1 MWTGLLSLHYLTLLW
16 PKFLVLPFF
25 LFYWQY
31 EGIWTQF
38 SRCRGGAWW
47 PVAFSNLL
55 KKQHSRGYSMLM
67 LPLAD
72 MIAASVLLFYPR
84 AQYQPGTVWK
94 EPTELPKYRG
104 GVCRVASCVF
114 KTACIEE
121 HFRGYSHASLAEVL
135 AASALLFYW
144 QGQYERDNVD
154 RALNVEVVLGRGEFQ
169 GLSMSILNASTS
181 LHTTVCRTFGSI
193 HRTFGSIRRIIS
205 DELWLHLP
213 CRTFGSICRTF
224 APYAALF
231 GSVCHL

>member
-1 MWTGLLSLHYLTLLW
+1 
-16 PKFLVLPFF
+16 
-25 LFYWQY
+25 
-31 EGIWTQF
+31 
-38 SRCRGGAWW
+38 
-47 PVAFSNLL
+47 
-55 KKQHSRGYSMLM
+55 MLM

-84 AQYQPGTVWK
+84 AQYQPGTAWTQ
-94 EPTELPKYRG
+94 PTELPKYRG

-121 HFRGYSHASLAEVL
+121 HFRGYSHASLAEML
-135 AASALLFYW
+135 AASALLFFW

-224 APYAALF
+224 APYMPHFLAPSAVYTPSAKLLVHLSLYVLKVNLHLPNFWCICRTLIAPFWTFGPTAELLPHYIKGAAPAQEL
-231 GSVCHL
+231 LWA

>member
-1 MWTGLLSLHYLTLLW
+1 
-16 PKFLVLPFF
+16 
-25 LFYWQY
+25 
-31 EGIWTQF
+31 
-38 SRCRGGAWW
+38 
-47 PVAFSNLL
+47 
-55 KKQHSRGYSMLM
+55 M

-72 MIAASVLLFYPR
+72 MIAASVLLFFPR
-84 AQYQPGTVWK
+84 AQYQPGTVWTQ
-94 EPTELPKYRG
+94 PTELPKYRG

-224 APYAALF
+224 APYMPHFLAPSAVYSPSAKLL
-231 GSVCHL
+231 VHLSLC

>member
-1 MWTGLLSLHYLTLLW
+1 
-16 PKFLVLPFF
+16 
-25 LFYWQY
+25 
-31 EGIWTQF
+31 
-38 SRCRGGAWW
+38 
-47 PVAFSNLL
+47 
-55 KKQHSRGYSMLM
+55 MLM

-84 AQYQPGTVWK
+84 AQYQPGTVWTQ
-94 EPTELPKYRG
+94 PTELPKYRG

-169 GLSMSILNASTS
+169 GLSMSILNASILPYIPLS
-181 LHTTVCRTFGSI
+181 V
-193 HRTFGSIRRIIS
+193 
-205 DELWLHLP
+205 ELLAPSTELLAP
-213 CRTFGSICRTF
+213 SAELYLTNFGSICRAELL
-224 APYAALF
+224 AP
-231 GSVCHL
+231 SVELLLHMPHFLAPSAVYSPSAKLLVHLSLC